1 MGIGAI
7 SADAAVTELAASE
20 ENVTPADGASDTTDG
35 SDLWL
40 WIIIPAV
47 VLITLMVELC
57 VWAWRKHRR
66 K

>member
-7 SADAAVTELAASE
+7 SADAAVTELAADE
-20 ENVTPADGASDTTDG
+20 ENATPADGASDTTDG
-35 SDLWL
+35 GALWL

-47 VLITLMVELC
+47 VLITWMVELC
-57 VWAWRKHRR
+57 VWAGRKHRR